1 MKDYEIRRSKKI
13 IADEGLHR
21 VNWYDEENLREN
33 QVGIRLDNGEWIIY
47 VTDERASVVLGS
59 ISKFSSIEDALDVL
73 IRKAR
78 YGKKIFG

>member
-1 MKDYEIRRSKKI
+1 MKLDEAKKI

>member
-1 MKDYEIRRSKKI
+1 MKSYEAKKI

-33 QVGIRLDNGEWIIY
+33 QVGIKLDNGEWIIY

-59 ISKFSSIEDALDVL
+59 ISKFSSEEEALDVL

-78 YGKKIFG
+78 YGKKNFG